1 MVLVPFLPSYIYHGP
16 IAIEGHST
24 IILFYLYLRMKI
36 DTQMQYQGVS
46 PPSRHEIGKTYMLIL
61 QAYELLYFLAY
72 EYDKRINSGKLRKIN

>member
-1 MVLVPFLPSYIYHGP
+1 
-16 IAIEGHST
+16 
-24 IILFYLYLRMKI
+24 
-36 DTQMQYQGVS
+36 MQYQGVS